1 MRRFVLATTVVAA
14 LAVAAPTFA
23 SLQPIERD
31 FGELTFPRLRA
42 GTIKV
47 PVGHSDGRIRVI
59 VRLKQPPLAAVF
71 GRSAK
76 SAADHRLNVAS
87 GSSRAYLARLTRL
100 QNAAAAQ
107 LERAIP
113 RPRLQQRFKILID
126 GITASVPYRALPKL
140 VRLRLRQQGL
150 PEPDVHAEHE
160 REPVDHLRRRPSRG
174 ARARWATA

>member
-23 SLQPIERD
+23 SLQPIKRD

-42 GTIKV
+42 GTITV
-47 PVGHSDGRIRVI
+47 PAGHSDGRIRVI

-76 SAADHRLNVAS
+76 SASQHRLNVAS
-87 GSSRAYLARLTRL
+87 DSSRAYLARLTRL

-107 LERAIP
+107 LKRAIP
-113 RPRLQQRFKILID
+113 AIRLQQRFKILSTESRRASP
-126 GITASVPYRALPKL
+126 TARCPGSSGSASSAGCTRA
-140 VRLRLRQQGL
+140 
-150 PEPDVHAEHE
+150 
-160 REPVDHLRRRPSRG
+160 
-174 ARARWATA
+174 